1 MSKKMFL
8 AAILAVATISL
19 GACAT
24 VSGLM
29 QVQAPRF
36 DVADGRLSELQL
48 LGPAVGRPLGG
59 ASIRIWSRVENPN
72 AFGLTLTS
80 LQGDLLLDDVRAVAI
95 DLPLGL
101 PLRAGQ
107 DTVIPIEV
115 SLSFADIP
123 GLADAVVKFATQRA
137 VGYRMDG
144 KFAVDA
150 GPFGRP
156 GFGPLTLVQG
166 SLEVRR

>member
-1 MSKKMFL
+1 MSRKLPL
-8 AAILAVATISL
+8 AAALAAALLL
-19 GACAT
+19 GACAS
-24 VSGLM
+24 VAGLM

-36 DVADGRLSELQL
+36 AVADGRASELRL
-48 LGPAVGRPLGG
+48 LGPAAGRPLGG
-59 ASIRIWSRVENPN
+59 AAIRIWSRVENPN
-72 AFGLTLTS
+72 SFGLTLTS
-80 LQGDLLLDDVRAVAI
+80 LQGDLLLEDARAAAV

-115 SLSFADIP
+115 AVSFADLP
-123 GLADAVVKFATQRA
+123 GLADAVVKFATRKT

-150 GPFGRP
+150 GMLGRP
-156 GFGPLTLVQG
+156 NFGPLTLVRG
-166 SLEVRR
+166 ELDVRR

>member
-1 MSKKMFL
+1 MWKKLYL
-8 AAILAVATISL
+8 ATALTAVFTL

-24 VSGLM
+24 VAGLM
-29 QVQAPRF
+29 QVQAPNF
-36 DVADGRLSELQL
+36 TVAEGQVSELRL
-48 LGPAVGRPLGG
+48 LGPGAGRPLGG
-59 ASIRIWSRVENPN
+59 VAIRIWSRVENPN

-80 LQGDLLLDDVRAVAI
+80 LQGDLHLEDARAAAI

-115 SLSFADIP
+115 AVSFADLP
-123 GLADAVVKFATQRA
+123 GLADAVMKFATQRT

-144 KFAVDA
+144 RFAVDA
-150 GPFGRP
+150 GPLGRP
-156 GFGPLTLVQG
+156 NFGPMTLVRG
-166 SLEVRR
+166 DLDVRR

>member
-1 MSKKMFL
+1 MSKKLTL
-8 AAILAVATISL
+8 AAALTVALLL

-24 VSGLM
+24 VAELM

-36 DVADGRLSELQL
+36 AVAQGRASELRL
-48 LGPAVGRPLGG
+48 LGPAPGRPLGG
-59 ASIRIWSRVENPN
+59 AAVRIWSRVENPN
-72 AFGLTLTS
+72 AFGLTMTS
-80 LQGDLLLDDVRAVAI
+80 LQGDLILEDARAAII

-115 SLSFADIP
+115 AISFADLP
-123 GLADAVVKFATQRA
+123 GLADAAVKFATKRS
-137 VGYRMDG
+137 VDYRLDG
-144 KFAVDA
+144 RFAVDA

-156 GFGPLTLVQG
+156 NFGPMTLVEG
-166 SLEVRR
+166 NLDVRR